1 MNTSETEARL
11 YRISRE
17 QDELRGKIEDAAY
30 QVREA
35 ARSSDVAAGPYS
47 LLNMGLMLEKVAVI
61 AADGAAARRRLLALA
76 DEQKRLEGML

>member
-1 MNTSETEARL
+1 MNTSEAQARL

-17 QDELRGKIEDAAY
+17 QEELLSKIEDAAH

-35 ARSSDVAAGPYS
+35 ARSSDVAAGPYA

-61 AADGAAARRRLLALA
+61 AADGAAARRKLLDLTE
-76 DEQKRLEGML
+76 EQKRLEGTL

>member
-17 QDELRGKIEDAAY
+17 QESLQRIIETAAN

-61 AADGAAARRRLLALA
+61 ATDGAAARRRLLELV